1 MDRIFHIWKYSLQ
14 DLLDFYEKN
23 RGSIKNFFP
32 KLFVFFIVIN
42 ILCYWFAMTTAYPDL
57 LQSDARSYYF
67 KIQFPVGILGALFD
81 SLSFFVTIV
90 IIRRALVSRN
100 NTAYVAHLSL
110 DFVIAVIATFWVL
123 FVFSFSGWVI
133 NLFEASRRTL
143 SVRNEVYE
151 QMLVSAVSNPTDNL
165 RNIYFGIL
173 MGISAMIP
181 TTTHI
186 ALFIRASMLHAF
198 KRTRIIH

>member
-1 MDRIFHIWKYSLQ
+1 MDRIFYIWKHSLRE
-14 DLLDFYEKN
+14 LLEFYEHN
-23 RGSIKNFFP
+23 RGSNKKFFP
-32 KLFVFFIVIN
+32 KLFLFFIVVN
-42 ILCYWFAMTTAYPDL
+42 VVCYWFAMTTAFPEL
-57 LQSDARSYYF
+57 LRGDKGAYYF

-90 IIRRALVSRN
+90 IIRRALVSRK
-100 NTAYVAHLSL
+100 NTEYVAHLSL

-143 SVRNEVYE
+143 SARNEVYE
-151 QMLVSAVSNPTDNL
+151 QMLVSAVSNPTENL

-173 MGISAMIP
+173 IGISAMIP

-186 ALFIRASMLHAF
+186 VLFIRASILHAF
-198 KRTRIIH
+198 KKTRIS